1 MADLSAAL
9 PARPLDS
16 RRCIHD
22 KRASRTPSAS
32 DMSFNEP

>member
-1 MADLSAAL
+1 MANLSAVL

-16 RRCIHD
+16 WRCIQD
-22 KRASRTPSAS
+22 KRASRNPSAS